1 MADDTKQ
8 SAVAADA
15 AEAKTAKEAKTDETK
30 VKEVKKIE
38 KTEEKAKVEV
48 SAKLQK
54 IIEEVEKLSVLELS
68 QLVKALEDK
77 FGVSASAVV
86 AAAPAA
92 GGVGQQAGAS
102 EPAEEKT
109 QFTVVLTATGANK
122 IAVIKAVREIKPD
135 LGLKDAK
142 DLVDAAPK
150 TVAENVNKEAA
161 EEAKK
166 KLEAAGAQV
175 ELK

>member
-1 MADDTKQ
+1 MADDQMKQ
-8 SAVAADA
+8 QPVASDQKPEEKQAQPA
-15 AEAKTAKEAKTDETK
+15 AETKEEK
-30 VKEVKKIE
+30 VEE
-38 KTEEKAKVEV
+38 KKAKVKV
-48 SAKLQK
+48 SDKLQK
-54 IIEEVEKLSVLELS
+54 IIDQVEKLSVLELS
-68 QLVKALEDK
+68 ELVKALEDK
-77 FGVSASAVV
+77 FGVSA
-86 AAAPAA
+86 AAPVAIAAPLSGA
-92 GGVGQQAGAS
+92 GGPAS
-102 EPAEEKT
+102 DAAEEKS
-109 QFTVVLTATGANK
+109 QFDVVLTASGANK

-150 TVAENVNKEAA
+150 TVAEGVAKEAA

>member
-1 MADDTKQ
+1 MADDKKQ
-8 SAVAADA
+8 ASPKP
-15 AEAKTAKEAKTDETK
+15 EN
-30 VKEVKKIE
+30 KI
-38 KTEEKAKVEV
+38 EV
-48 SAKLQK
+48 SANLEK
-54 IIEEVEKLSVLELS
+54 IIDQVEKLSVLELS

-77 FGVSASAVV
+77 FGVSAAAPV
-86 AAAPAA
+86 AAVAAPVA
-92 GGVGQQAGAS
+92 GEGGANAG
-102 EPAEEKT
+102 EEEKSE
-109 QFTVVLTATGANK
+109 FTVVLASGGANK
-122 IAVIKAVREIKPD
+122 IAVIKAVREINPE

-150 TVAENVNKEAA
+150 TVAENVKKEAA